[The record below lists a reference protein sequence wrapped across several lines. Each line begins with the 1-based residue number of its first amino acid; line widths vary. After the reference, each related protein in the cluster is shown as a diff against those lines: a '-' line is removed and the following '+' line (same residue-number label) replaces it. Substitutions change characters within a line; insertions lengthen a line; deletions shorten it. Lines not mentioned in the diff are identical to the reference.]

1 RGDQVEVVNIPFET
15 SQMAQPET
23 DSAILRWLDHLTPYK
38 PYFKYAFLSLFLCL
52 TFLFVVKPLIKWLT
66 GRADGDIE
74 LLDQL
79 PKTVGELENTT
90 DPKLLAFKDQISQL
104 ITQDSEASLG
114 VMRDWLKEEESADGV
129 QGPQK

>member
-1 RGDQVEVVNIPFET
+1 MVQT
-15 SQMAQPET
+15 ET
-23 DSAILRWLDHLTPYK
+23 DSAILGWLDHLEPYK

-52 TFLFVVKPLIKWLT
+52 TFLFIVKPLIKWLT
-66 GRADGDIE
+66 GSVAGDTE

-79 PKTVGELENTT
+79 PKTVGELENGT

-129 QGPQK
+129 KSTQN